1 MRPARSKNEYA
12 MRIAIM
18 GSGGLGGYYGGMLA
32 RAGEDVTFIARG
44 AHLEAI
50 RADGLTVKLPSGEE
64 FTLDAKATNDP
75 SEIGPVDL
83 VLFCVKTYDT
93 DAAAEQ
99 IRPTVGPETMIA
111 SIQNGVDNGER
122 IEKFSG
128 AGHFVPGVSYVNG
141 LIEKPGV
148 IFVRS
153 AHMTSFG
160 EMNGSLTPRIE
171 QLVKLFHHAGI
182 DVESRTDMQ
191 SFLWEKFVAI
201 CGVGGAEILARQSMG
216 PVLATPETK
225 DLLVGLLQEVV
236 VVAHGVGANL
246 SPELPDQL
254 VEFASNN
261 VPPTHR
267 SSMFLDLLEEK
278 RLEVES
284 LNGTVVRLGREQ
296 GVDTPLNFAVYAA
309 LKPYEN
315 GGLETL

>member
-1 MRPARSKNEYA
+1 

-50 RADGLTVKLPSGEE
+50 LADGLTVKLPSAEE

-75 SEIGPVDL
+75 GEIGPVDL

-99 IRPTVGPETMIA
+99 IRPMVGPETMIA
-111 SIQNGVDNGER
+111 SLQNGVDNGER
-122 IEKFSG
+122 IEKVFG
-128 AGHFVPGVSYVNG
+128 GGHFVPGVSYVNG

-148 IFVRS
+148 IFVRF

-160 EMNGSLTPRIE
+160 EMGGSVPPRIE
-171 QLVKLFHHAGI
+171 QLVGSMYHAGVE
-182 DVESRTDMQ
+182 VESRTDMQ

-201 CGVGGAEILARQSMG
+201 CGVGGAEILARQPIG

-225 DLLVGLLQEVV
+225 DLLIRLWQEG
-236 VVAHGVGANL
+236 VAVAQGVGANV
-246 SPELPDQL
+246 SSEFPDQL
-254 VEFASNN
+254 VELVSKL
-261 VPPTHR
+261 PPTHR
-267 SSMFLDLLEEK
+267 TSMFFDLLEGK

-284 LNGTVVRLGREQ
+284 LNGTLVRLGREQ
-296 GVDTPLNFAVYAA
+296 GVNTPLNFAVYAA
-309 LKPYEN
+309 LKPYVD
-315 GGLETL
+315 GPPPVP

>member
-1 MRPARSKNEYA
+1 MEDWVYPHPEA
-12 MRIAIM
+12 
-18 GSGGLGGYYGGMLA
+18 LGHFM
-32 RAGEDVTFIARG
+32 AGDV
-44 AHLEAI
+44 
-50 RADGLTVKLPSGEE
+50 DGW
-64 FTLDAKATNDP
+64 
-75 SEIGPVDL
+75 
-83 VLFCVKTYDT
+83 
-93 DAAAEQ
+93 
-99 IRPTVGPETMIA
+99 
-111 SIQNGVDNGER
+111 
-122 IEKFSG
+122 FSG

-160 EMNGSLTPRIE
+160 EMNGSLTPRVE
-171 QLVKLFHHAGI
+171 QLVKSFHHAGI

>member
-1 MRPARSKNEYA
+1 M
-12 MRIAIM
+12 
-18 GSGGLGGYYGGMLA
+18 
-32 RAGEDVTFIARG
+32 
-44 AHLEAI
+44 
-50 RADGLTVKLPSGEE
+50 
-64 FTLDAKATNDP
+64 
-75 SEIGPVDL
+75 
-83 VLFCVKTYDT
+83 KTYDT

-128 AGHFVPGVSYVNG
+128 AGYFVPGVSYVNG
-141 LIEKPGV
+141 LVEKPGV

-171 QLVKLFHHAGI
+171 QLVKSFHHAGI

-246 SPELPDQL
+246 SPELLDQL

-284 LNGTVVRLGREQ
+284 LNGTVVRLTRTGRRKRLLISPF
-296 GVDTPLNFAVYAA
+296 TP
-309 LKPYEN
+309 P
-315 GGLETL
+315 

>member
-1 MRPARSKNEYA
+1 

-18 GSGGLGGYYGGMLA
+18 GSGGLGGYFGGMLA

-50 RADGLTVKLPSGEE
+50 TADGLTVKLPSAEE
-64 FTLDAKATNDP
+64 FTIDAKATNDP
-75 SEIGPVDL
+75 SAIGPVDL

-99 IRPTVGPETMIA
+99 VRPMVGPETMIA

-128 AGHFVPGVSYVNG
+128 AGHFAPGVSYVNG

-148 IFVRS
+148 ILVR
-153 AHMTSFG
+153 ADNMTSFG
-160 EMNGSLTPRIE
+160 EINGSVSPRIE
-171 QLVKLFHHAGI
+171 RLVDSFSHAGI
-182 DVESRTDMQ
+182 GVESRTDMQ
-191 SFLWEKFVAI
+191 NFLWEKFVAI
-201 CGVGGAEILARQSMG
+201 CGVGGAEILARQPMG

-225 DLLVGLLQEVV
+225 DLLISLLQEVV
-236 VVAHGVGANL
+236 AVAQGVGANL

-254 VEFASNN
+254 VEFASNRL
-261 VPPTHR
+261 PPTHR
-267 SSMFLDLLEEK
+267 TSMFADLLEGK

-296 GVDTPLNFAVYAA
+296 GVSTPLNFAVYAA
-309 LKPYEN
+309 LKPYVD
-315 GGLETL
+315 GPPPVP